1 MKTIH
6 YIFLFVS
13 LSFFAQAQTIRR
25 VNATPDITGV
35 NTYATVQAA
44 HDASVAGDIIYIEP
58 TNTPLTSY
66 GAVSINRR
74 VTLISTGGDDL
85 SLIPNSNF
93 EKKIV
98 SMFSITLN
106 QGSAGSR
113 ITGLYVDNINVN
125 DANCIIERNNIG
137 TITFN
142 FQIVNNVTTVGKSAI
157 IRNNIITLVRGIGN
171 ESTFSYLGTSNN
183 NTISNNIF
191 RADGGIWNVVS
202 SNISRNIFNSK
213 SSLFIDVDASTITA
227 NIFDARNGAN
237 SFFVTSPNCEGTTIS
252 NNLFTQYAG
261 LPANNGNVNS
271 VNAETIFKV
280 VNPWTVS
287 PFLDTNLELSPTS
300 PALTVG
306 PSSTP
311 IGIYSGSLPYV
322 PRLANIPII
331 TDFSINGIGNVNSP
345 LQINVKARSNN

>member
-1 MKTIH
+1 MKTIN

-25 VNATPDITGV
+25 VNFTPGITGV
-35 NTYATVQAA
+35 NIYTTVQAA

-58 TNTPLTSY
+58 TNTPLTN
-66 GAVSINRR
+66 GGTVQINRR
-74 VTLISTGGDDL
+74 VTLISTGGDNL

-93 EKKIV
+93 DKGIV
-98 SMFSITLN
+98 YMFSITLN
-106 QGSAGSR
+106 QGSEGSR
-113 ITGLYVDNINVN
+113 ITGLNVNNITIN
-125 DANCIIERNNIG
+125 DANCIIERNNIEG
-137 TITFN
+137 ITFN
-142 FQIVNNVTTVGKSAI
+142 FQIIGNSTTVGRSAT
-157 IRNNIITLVRGIGN
+157 IRNNIIGGIFGIGN
-171 ESTFSYLGTSNN
+171 EDSYSYLGTSNN
-183 NTISNNIF
+183 NTISNNIIK
-191 RADGGIWNVVS
+191 GSLNNLVS
-202 SNISRNIFNSK
+202 SNISRNVFYTTSNIFNN
-213 SSLFIDVDASTITA
+213 VDASTITA
-227 NIFDARNGAN
+227 NIFDARNAGS
-237 SFFVTSPNCEGTTIS
+237 SFLVTNPNCQGTTTS
-252 NNLFTQYAG
+252 NNLCTRYAG

-271 VNAETIFKV
+271 VNAETVFKV
-280 VNPWTVS
+280 VNPWTIA